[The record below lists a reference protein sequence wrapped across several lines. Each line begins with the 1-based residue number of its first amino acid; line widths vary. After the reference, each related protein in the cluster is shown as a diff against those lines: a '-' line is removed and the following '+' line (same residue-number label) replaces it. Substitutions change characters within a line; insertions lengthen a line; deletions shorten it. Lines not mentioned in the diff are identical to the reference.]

1 MSASRHLSYSS
12 PVASPLVALKCRW
25 THAMLA
31 TATAVEPLERRVC
44 LSVSFSGAV
53 SWAYR

>member
-1 MSASRHLSYSS
+1 
-12 PVASPLVALKCRW
+12 
-25 THAMLA
+25 MLA

-53 SWAYR
+53 SWAYP

>member
-12 PVASPLVALKCRW
+12 PVASPPVALKRRW

-44 LSVSFSGAV
+44 LSVSFPGAV